1 MLVQKFEN
9 TDFAEWQRMRHALWP
24 DATLAEHALEMQAW
38 LQRADALVVVS
49 ARVAGGLCGF
59 AEAGLRPYAD
69 GCDASPVA
77 FLEGWFV
84 DPDLRGRGYGRAL
97 VGAVEAWA
105 AQRGLRELA
114 SDALLANT
122 TAQAAHTQLGFV
134 EVERAVRYRKV
145 LAVAGSAARA

>member
-1 MLVQKFEN
+1 MLVRKFEN

-38 LQRADALVVVS
+38 FQRADALVVVS

-59 AEAGLRPYAD
+59 AEAGPRPYVD
-69 GCDASPVA
+69 GCGASPVA
-77 FLEGWFV
+77 FLEGCFV

-114 SDALLANT
+114 SDALLANL

>member
-1 MLVQKFEN
+1 MLVRKFEK

-59 AEAGLRPYAD
+59 AEAGPRPYVD
-69 GCDASPVA
+69 GCGASPVA

-84 DPDLRGRGYGRAL
+84 DPDLRSRGYGRAL

-114 SDALLANT
+114 SDALLANA

>member
-1 MLVQKFEN
+1 MCGCE
-9 TDFAEWQRMRHALWP
+9 
-24 DATLAEHALEMQAW
+24 
-38 LQRADALVVVS
+38 RA
-49 ARVAGGLCGF
+49 RGGWIVRFCR
-59 AEAGLRPYAD
+59 EAGLRPYAD

-84 DPDLRGRGYGRAL
+84 DPDLRSRGYGRAL

-114 SDALLANT
+114 SDALLSNL